1 MLQLKIGRSP
11 SCDITIN
18 DIAVSREHA
27 EIFHDDDGNTFLT
40 DLNSSNGT
48 FVNGKR
54 LEGSTLLKFND
65 IVKLGNSLLPWRN
78 YLKGEIPTSD
88 VPEFNE
94 VVNITEF
101 KDESKS
107 EKENLN
113 NASDKTKFRTASLI
127 AVGGVLL
134 SSVGLFLLF
143 SGHQINWFSFAI
155 FFFSFGVG
163 AAIFVLILIW
173 ILNLMKIS
181 NTYLNAVIIVVGFFL
196 AGYISFA
203 HSKGFTNSSP
213 QNNNHTPTNNS
224 PTYDETDYNESA
236 ATISICSICGNK
248 FNGDGF
254 ELTGNGDCKKVNDG
268 SSGFYCSCECVSEAQ
283 SNSDDENEMLG
294 Y

>member
-65 IVKLGNSLLPWRN
+65 IVKIGNSLLPWRN
-78 YLKGEIPTSD
+78 YLKGEIPTSE
-88 VPEFNE
+88 VPDFNE
-94 VVNITEF
+94 VLNMTEF

-143 SGHQINWFSFAI
+143 S
-155 FFFSFGVG
+155 
-163 AAIFVLILIW
+163 
-173 ILNLMKIS
+173 
-181 NTYLNAVIIVVGFFL
+181 
-196 AGYISFA
+196 
-203 HSKGFTNSSP
+203 
-213 QNNNHTPTNNS
+213 
-224 PTYDETDYNESA
+224 
-236 ATISICSICGNK
+236 
-248 FNGDGF
+248 
-254 ELTGNGDCKKVNDG
+254 
-268 SSGFYCSCECVSEAQ
+268 
-283 SNSDDENEMLG
+283 
-294 Y
+294 